1 VRHPA
6 EIWRSSPDRIS
17 IFHLTKKQLERVV
30 LDPDWELPLAERHRA
45 SFPQTIEEERL
56 DLTDDERPRNL
67 MREVLSKAA
76 QATESTDAE

>member
-17 IFHLTKKQLERVV
+17 IFHLTKKQLKRVV
-30 LDPDWELPLAERHRA
+30 FDPNWELPLAERHRT

-56 DLTDDERPRNL
+56 ELKDDERPRNL
-67 MREVLSKAA
+67 MREVLSRGAEGKEA
-76 QATESTDAE
+76 TDAE